1 MCDRDAQLCRV
12 ICPCSFLAKQRACL
26 HSDGARS
33 LYQNW
38 LGKRSHLCSA
48 RCGCSA
54 SATGSTTQRPTV
66 LTDRSKMHGKQPRR
80 TQPIPESWSAS
91 NAIHRS
97 SLQYWCCQCSRRTRA
112 RGQPHLSH
120 GLDGLPQCDTV
131 RSGVGDFYQYI
142 PRHSKSWACEHR
154 ESQDRGTFA
163 HFGIPSG
170 SLVANPCRLLS
181 TSPTR
186 PYRLVLPMH
195 ASATSTRRLE
205 LA

>member
-1 MCDRDAQLCRV
+1 MDSSWIRLLRACRHHCTWTAHQDGIMCDRDAQLCRV

-112 RGQPHLSH
+112 RGQPLQTPVARLRWSA
-120 GLDGLPQCDTV
+120 PV
-131 RSGVGDFYQYI
+131 RHRAVG
-142 PRHSKSWACEHR
+142 
-154 ESQDRGTFA
+154 
-163 HFGIPSG
+163 
-170 SLVANPCRLLS
+170 
-181 TSPTR
+181 
-186 PYRLVLPMH
+186 
-195 ASATSTRRLE
+195 RR
-205 LA
+205 